1 MVLMKARLEKSCLST
16 KRNLRKFRPRGQ
28 MDAIRIIFIKIIMW
42 FLVAGFGCNFIL
54 QTISY
59 SFYKNAKKMT
69 DVSCIP

>member
-1 MVLMKARLEKSCLST
+1 
-16 KRNLRKFRPRGQ
+16 